1 MRITCI
7 FECTVSITS
16 STLILWQGLI
26 SHYAWHDV
34 FLVHFFEWLTSSDLV
49 EQHTN
54 SYVCFNSKR
63 QLTTTSLLF
72 CWERGLCTTCTIRTR
87 SCWFFG
93 GKASYNFFEQPTGS
107 LPFLRSTGWWMPA
120 SFKNIWVNSAL
131 KTDRRGSKWLDFNQN
146 LWT

>member
-7 FECTVSITS
+7 FEWTVSITS

-34 FLVHFFEWLTSSDLV
+34 FLVHFLNGQQAQTSSNNILIV
-49 EQHTN
+49 H
-54 SYVCFNSKR
+54 VCFNSKR

-72 CWERGLCTTCTIRTR
+72 CWERGLCTTCTMRTR
-87 SCWFFG
+87 SCCFFG
-93 GKASYNFFEQPTGS
+93 GKASSNFFEQPTSS
-107 LPFLRSTGWWMPA
+107 LPFLKLTGWWMPA
-120 SFKNIWVNSAL
+120 YLKNIWVNSAL
-131 KTDRRGSKWLDFNQN
+131 KTDRRGSKWLNFNQN